1 MGKKMM
7 TGMIV
12 LAFICSSFLLMTSC
26 AKKQIQVSEPV
37 QPTTQEMKAEGDE
50 AAKAKAAEEAK
61 SASEKEAKARA
72 EAERQAR
79 LRELKMAQKLA
90 DEIRNFES
98 DNIYFAFD
106 RSDLTDESKST
117 LREKG
122 NWLRANGDYSV
133 NISGNCDERG
143 TAEYNLALGE
153 RRSHAAKKFLMGLGI
168 SVNRLATISYG
179 EEKPVDPRHNDEA
192 WAKNRNAQFTL
203 NK

>member
-37 QPTTQEMKAEGDE
+37 QPATQEVKAEADE
-50 AAKAKAAEEAK
+50 AAKAAEEAK
-61 SASEKEAKARA
+61 SASEQEARD

-90 DEIRNFES
+90 DEIRNFEAE
-98 DNIYFAFD
+98 NIYFAFD
-106 RSDLTDESKST
+106 RSDLTDESKSA

-153 RRSHAAKKFLMGLGI
+153 RRAHAAKKFLMGLGI
-168 SVNRLATISYG
+168 SENRLATISYG
-179 EEKPVDPRHNDEA
+179 EERPVDPGHNDEA
-192 WAKNRNAQFTL
+192 WAKNRNDQFTL
-203 NK
+203 TK

>member
-26 AKKQIQVSEPV
+26 AQKQIQVSEPV
-37 QPTTQEMKAEGDE
+37 QPATQEMKAEDGE
-50 AAKAKAAEEAK
+50 AKAAEEAK
-61 SASEKEAKARA
+61 SAAEQDAKARA

-117 LREKG
+117 LREKA

-153 RRSHAAKKFLMGLGI
+153 RRAHAAKKFFVALGI
-168 SVNRLATISYG
+168 SANRLATISYG
-179 EEKPVDPRHNDEA
+179 EERPVDPGHNDEA
-192 WAKNRNAQFTL
+192 WAKNRNDQFTL
-203 NK
+203 TK

>member
-37 QPTTQEMKAEGDE
+37 QPATQEVKAEGDE
-50 AAKAKAAEEAK
+50 AKAAEEAK
-61 SASEKEAKARA
+61 SAAEQEARD

-79 LRELKMAQKLA
+79 LRDLKVAQKLA

-98 DNIYFAFD
+98 ENIYFAFD
-106 RSDLTDESKST
+106 RSDLTDESKSA
-117 LREKG
+117 LREKA

-153 RRSHAAKKFLMGLGI
+153 RRAHAAKKFLMGLGI
-168 SVNRLATISYG
+168 SENRLATISYG
-179 EEKPVDPRHNDEA
+179 EERPVDPGRNDEA
-192 WAKNRNAQFTL
+192 WAKNRNDQFTL
-203 NK
+203 TK

>member
-37 QPTTQEMKAEGDE
+37 QPTTQEVKAEGDE
-50 AAKAKAAEEAK
+50 AKAAEEAK
-61 SASEKEAKARA
+61 SAADQDAKARA

-79 LRELKMAQKLA
+79 LRDLKMAQKLA
-90 DEIRNFES
+90 DEIRNFEAE
-98 DNIYFAFD
+98 NIYFAFD
-106 RSDLTDESKST
+106 SSDLTDESKSA

-153 RRSHAAKKFLMGLGI
+153 RRAHAAKKFLMGLGI
-168 SVNRLATISYG
+168 SENRLATISYG
-179 EEKPVDPRHNDEA
+179 EERPVDPGRNDEA
-192 WAKNRNAQFTL
+192 WAKNRNDQFTL
-203 NK
+203 TK

>member
-37 QPTTQEMKAEGDE
+37 QPATQEVKAEGDE

-61 SASEKEAKARA
+61 STSEQEARA

-79 LRELKMAQKLA
+79 LRELKVAQTLA

-98 DNIYFAFD
+98 ENIYFAFD
-106 RSDLTDESKST
+106 RSDLTDESKSA

-133 NISGNCDERG
+133 NISGNCDNRG

-153 RRSHAAKKFLMGLGI
+153 RRAHAAKKFLMGLGI
-168 SVNRLATISYG
+168 SENRLATISYG
-179 EEKPVDPRHNDEA
+179 EERPVDPGNNEEA
-192 WAKNRNAQFTL
+192 WAKNRNDQFTL
-203 NK
+203 TK

>member
-37 QPTTQEMKAEGDE
+37 QPATQEVKAEGDE

-61 SASEKEAKARA
+61 STSEQEARA

-79 LRELKMAQKLA
+79 LRELKMAQTLA

-98 DNIYFAFD
+98 ENIYFAFD
-106 RSDLTDESKST
+106 RSDLTDESKSA

-133 NISGNCDERG
+133 NISGNCDNRG

-153 RRSHAAKKFLMGLGI
+153 RRAHAAKKFLMGLGI
-168 SVNRLATISYG
+168 SENRLATISYG
-179 EEKPVDPRHNDEA
+179 EERPVDPGNNEEA
-192 WAKNRNAQFTL
+192 WAKNRNDQFTL
-203 NK
+203 TK

>member
-7 TGMIV
+7 TGMIA

-37 QPTTQEMKAEGDE
+37 QPATQEVKAEGDE
-50 AAKAKAAEEAK
+50 AKAAEEAK
-61 SASEKEAKARA
+61 SAADQDAKARE

-79 LRELKMAQKLA
+79 LRDLKMAQKLA
-90 DEIRNFES
+90 DEIRNFEAE
-98 DNIYFAFD
+98 NIYFAFD
-106 RSDLTDESKST
+106 RSDLTDESKSA

-122 NWLRANGDYSV
+122 NWLRGNGDYSV

-153 RRSHAAKKFLMGLGI
+153 RRAHAAKKFLMGLGI
-168 SVNRLATISYG
+168 SENRLATISYG
-179 EEKPVDPRHNDEA
+179 EERPVDPGRNDEA
-192 WAKNRNAQFTL
+192 WAKNRNDQFTL
-203 NK
+203 TK

>member
-37 QPTTQEMKAEGDE
+37 QPATQEVKAEGDE
-50 AAKAKAAEEAK
+50 AAKAAEEAK
-61 SASEKEAKARA
+61 SASDQEARD

-79 LRELKMAQKLA
+79 LRDLKMAQKLA
-90 DEIRNFES
+90 DEIRNFEAE
-98 DNIYFAFD
+98 NIYFAFD
-106 RSDLTDESKST
+106 SSDLTDESKSA

-153 RRSHAAKKFLMGLGI
+153 RRAHAAKKFLMGLGI
-168 SVNRLATISYG
+168 SENRLATISYG
-179 EEKPVDPRHNDEA
+179 EERPVDPGRNDEA
-192 WAKNRNAQFTL
+192 WAKNRNDQFTL
-203 NK
+203 TK

>member
-7 TGMIV
+7 TSMIV

-37 QPTTQEMKAEGDE
+37 QPTTQEVKAEGDE
-50 AAKAKAAEEAK
+50 AKAAEEAK
-61 SASEKEAKARA
+61 SAADQDAKARA

-79 LRELKMAQKLA
+79 LRDLKMAQKLA
-90 DEIRNFES
+90 DEIRNFEAE
-98 DNIYFAFD
+98 NIYFAFD
-106 RSDLTDESKST
+106 RSDLTDESKSA

-153 RRSHAAKKFLMGLGI
+153 RRAHAAKKFLMGLGI
-168 SVNRLATISYG
+168 SENRLTTISYG
-179 EEKPVDPRHNDEA
+179 EESPVDPGHNDEA
-192 WAKNRNAQFTL
+192 WAKNRNDQFTL
-203 NK
+203 TK

>member
-37 QPTTQEMKAEGDE
+37 QPVTEEVKAAEDE
-50 AAKAKAAEEAK
+50 AKAAEEAK
-61 SASEKEAKARA
+61 SAAEQDAKARA

-98 DNIYFAFD
+98 ENIYFAFD

-117 LREKG
+117 LREKA

-153 RRSHAAKKFLMGLGI
+153 RRTHAAKKFLMGLGI
-168 SVNRLATISYG
+168 SENRLATISYG
-179 EEKPVDPRHNDEA
+179 EERPVDPGHNEEA
-192 WAKNRNAQFTL
+192 WAKNRNDQFTL
-203 NK
+203 TK

>member
-1 MGKKMM
+1 MGKRMM
-7 TGMIV
+7 TGVIV

-37 QPTTQEMKAEGDE
+37 QPATQEMKAEED
-50 AAKAKAAEEAK
+50 KAKAAEEAK
-61 SASEKEAKARA
+61 STAEQEAKARA

-90 DEIRNFES
+90 DEIRNFEAE
-98 DNIYFAFD
+98 NIYFAFD
-106 RSDLTDESKST
+106 RSDLTDESKSV

-153 RRSHAAKKFLMGLGI
+153 RRAHAAKKFLMGLGI
-168 SVNRLATISYG
+168 SENRLATISYG
-179 EEKPVDPRHNDEA
+179 EEKPVDPGHNDEA
-192 WAKNRNAQFTL
+192 WAKNRNDQFTL
-203 NK
+203 TK

>member
-98 DNIYFAFD
+98 ENIYFAFD
-106 RSDLTDESKST
+106 KSDLTDESKST

-133 NISGNCDERG
+133 TISGNCDERG

-153 RRSHAAKKFLMGLGI
+153 RRAHAAKKFLMGLGI
-168 SVNRLATISYG
+168 SENRLATISYG
-179 EEKPVDPRHNDEA
+179 EERPVDPGHNDEA
-192 WAKNRNAQFTL
+192 WAKNRNDQFTL
-203 NK
+203 TK

>member
-1 MGKKMM
+1 
-7 TGMIV
+7 MIV

-37 QPTTQEMKAEGDE
+37 QPATQEVKAEGDE
-50 AAKAKAAEEAK
+50 AKAAEEAK
-61 SASEKEAKARA
+61 SAAEQEARD

-79 LRELKMAQKLA
+79 LRDLKMAQKLA
-90 DEIRNFES
+90 DEIRNFEAE
-98 DNIYFAFD
+98 NIYFAFD
-106 RSDLTDESKST
+106 RSDLTDESKSA

-153 RRSHAAKKFLMGLGI
+153 RRAHAAKKFLMGLGI
-168 SVNRLATISYG
+168 SENRLATISYG
-179 EEKPVDPRHNDEA
+179 EERPVDPGRNDEA
-192 WAKNRNAQFTL
+192 WAKNRNDQFTL
-203 NK
+203 TK

>member
-37 QPTTQEMKAEGDE
+37 QPATQEVKAEGDE
-50 AAKAKAAEEAK
+50 AKAAEEAK
-61 SASEKEAKARA
+61 SAADQDAKARA

-79 LRELKMAQKLA
+79 LRDLKMAQKLA
-90 DEIRNFES
+90 DEIRNFEAE
-98 DNIYFAFD
+98 NIYFAFD
-106 RSDLTDESKST
+106 RSDLTDESKSA

-153 RRSHAAKKFLMGLGI
+153 RRAHAAKKFLMGLGI
-168 SVNRLATISYG
+168 SENRLATISYG
-179 EEKPVDPRHNDEA
+179 EERPVDPGRNDEA
-192 WAKNRNAQFTL
+192 WAKNRNDQFTL
-203 NK
+203 TK

>member
-37 QPTTQEMKAEGDE
+37 QPATQEVKAEGDE
-50 AAKAKAAEEAK
+50 AKAAEEAK
-61 SASEKEAKARA
+61 SAADQDAKARE

-79 LRELKMAQKLA
+79 LRDLKMAQKLA
-90 DEIRNFES
+90 DEIRNFEAE
-98 DNIYFAFD
+98 NIYFAFD
-106 RSDLTDESKST
+106 RSDLTDESKSA

-153 RRSHAAKKFLMGLGI
+153 RRAHAAKKFLMGLGI
-168 SVNRLATISYG
+168 SENRLATISYG
-179 EEKPVDPRHNDEA
+179 EERPVDPGRNDEA
-192 WAKNRNAQFTL
+192 WTKNRNDQFTL
-203 NK
+203 TK

>member
-7 TGMIV
+7 TGMIA

-37 QPTTQEMKAEGDE
+37 QPATQEVKAEGDE
-50 AAKAKAAEEAK
+50 AAKAAEEAK
-61 SASEKEAKARA
+61 STSEQEARA

-98 DNIYFAFD
+98 ENIYFAFD
-106 RSDLTDESKST
+106 KSDLTDESQTT
-117 LREKG
+117 LREKA

-133 NISGNCDERG
+133 TISGNCDERG

-153 RRSHAAKKFLMGLGI
+153 RRAHAAKEFLVALGI
-168 SVNRLATISYG
+168 SENRLATISYG
-179 EEKPVDPRHNDEA
+179 EERPVDPGHKEEA
-192 WAKNRNAQFTL
+192 WAKNRNDQFTL
-203 NK
+203 TK

>member
-37 QPTTQEMKAEGDE
+37 QPATQEVKAEGDE
-50 AAKAKAAEEAK
+50 AKAAEEAK
-61 SASEKEAKARA
+61 SAADQDAKARA

-79 LRELKMAQKLA
+79 LRDLKMAQKLA
-90 DEIRNFES
+90 DEIRNFEAE
-98 DNIYFAFD
+98 NIYFAFD
-106 RSDLTDESKST
+106 RSDLTDESKSA

-153 RRSHAAKKFLMGLGI
+153 RRAHAAKKFLMGLGI
-168 SVNRLATISYG
+168 SENRLATISYG
-179 EEKPVDPRHNDEA
+179 EERPVDPGHNDEA
-192 WAKNRNAQFTL
+192 WAKNRNDQFTL
-203 NK
+203 TK

>member
-37 QPTTQEMKAEGDE
+37 QPATQEVKAGEDE
-50 AAKAKAAEEAK
+50 AKAAEEAK
-61 SASEKEAKARA
+61 SKAEQEAKARE

-79 LRELKMAQKLA
+79 LRELKMSQKLA

-98 DNIYFAFD
+98 EHIYFAFD
-106 RSDLTDESKST
+106 KSDLTDESEST

-122 NWLRANGDYSV
+122 NWLRLNGDYSV
-133 NISGNCDERG
+133 TISGNCDERG

-153 RRSHAAKKFLMGLGI
+153 RRAHAAKKFLMGLGI
-168 SVNRLATISYG
+168 SENRLATVSYG
-179 EEKPVDPRHNDEA
+179 EERPVDPSHNEEA
-192 WAKNRNAQFTL
+192 WAKNRNAQFSL

>member
-7 TGMIV
+7 TGIIV

-37 QPTTQEMKAEGDE
+37 QPATQEVKAGEDE
-50 AAKAKAAEEAK
+50 AKAAEEAK
-61 SASEKEAKARA
+61 SQADQEAKARA

-79 LRELKMAQKLA
+79 LRELKMSQKLA

-106 RSDLTDESKST
+106 KSDLTDESKST

-122 NWLRANGDYSV
+122 NWLRLNGGYSV
-133 NISGNCDERG
+133 TISGNCDERG

-153 RRSHAAKKFLMGLGI
+153 RRAHAAKKFLMGLGI
-168 SVNRLATISYG
+168 SEKRLATVSYG
-179 EEKPVDPRHNDEA
+179 EEKPIDPGNNEEA
-192 WAKNRNAQFTL
+192 WAKNRNDQFSL

>member
-37 QPTTQEMKAEGDE
+37 QPTTQEVKAEEGE
-50 AAKAKAAEEAK
+50 AKAAEEAK
-61 SASEKEAKARA
+61 SASEQEARD

-90 DEIRNFES
+90 DAIRNFEAE
-98 DNIYFAFD
+98 NIYFAFD
-106 RSDLTDESKST
+106 RSDLTDESKSA

-153 RRSHAAKKFLMGLGI
+153 RRAHAAKKFLMGLGI
-168 SVNRLATISYG
+168 SENRLATISYG
-179 EEKPVDPRHNDEA
+179 EERPVDPGRNDEA
-192 WAKNRNAQFTL
+192 WAKNRNDQFTL
-203 NK
+203 TK

>member
-37 QPTTQEMKAEGDE
+37 QPTTQEVKAEGDE
-50 AAKAKAAEEAK
+50 AKAAEEAK
-61 SASEKEAKARA
+61 SAADQDAKARA

-79 LRELKMAQKLA
+79 LRDLKMAQKLA
-90 DEIRNFES
+90 DEIRNFEAE
-98 DNIYFAFD
+98 NIYFAFD
-106 RSDLTDESKST
+106 RSDLTDESKSA

-153 RRSHAAKKFLMGLGI
+153 RRAHAAKKFLMGLGI
-168 SVNRLATISYG
+168 SENRLATISYG
-179 EEKPVDPRHNDEA
+179 EERPVDPGRNDEA
-192 WAKNRNAQFTL
+192 WAKNRNDQFTL
-203 NK
+203 TK

>member
-37 QPTTQEMKAEGDE
+37 QPATQEVKAEGDE
-50 AAKAKAAEEAK
+50 AKAAEEAK
-61 SASEKEAKARA
+61 SAAEQEARD

-79 LRELKMAQKLA
+79 LRDLKVAQKLA
-90 DEIRNFES
+90 DEIRNFEAE
-98 DNIYFAFD
+98 NIYFAFD
-106 RSDLTDESKST
+106 RSDLTDESKSA

-153 RRSHAAKKFLMGLGI
+153 RRAHAAKKFLMGLGI
-168 SVNRLATISYG
+168 SENRLATISYG
-179 EEKPVDPRHNDEA
+179 EERPVDPGRNDEA
-192 WAKNRNAQFTL
+192 WAKNRNDQFTL
-203 NK
+203 TK

>member
-37 QPTTQEMKAEGDE
+37 QPATQEVKAGEDE

-61 SASEKEAKARA
+61 SAEDAKARE

-79 LRELKMAQKLA
+79 LRDLKMAQKLA
-90 DEIRNFES
+90 DEIRNFEAE
-98 DNIYFAFD
+98 NIYFAFD
-106 RSDLTDESKST
+106 RSDLTDESKSA

-153 RRSHAAKKFLMGLGI
+153 RRAHAAKKFLMGLGI
-168 SVNRLATISYG
+168 SENRFATISYG
-179 EEKPVDPRHNDEA
+179 EERPVDPGRNDEA
-192 WAKNRNAQFTL
+192 WAKNRNDQFTL
-203 NK
+203 TK

>member
-7 TGMIV
+7 TGIIV

-37 QPTTQEMKAEGDE
+37 QPATQEVKAGEDE
-50 AAKAKAAEEAK
+50 AKAAEEAK
-61 SASEKEAKARA
+61 SQADQEAKARA

-79 LRELKMAQKLA
+79 LRELKMSQKLA

-106 RSDLTDESKST
+106 KSDLTDESKST

-122 NWLRANGDYSV
+122 DWLRLNGGYSV
-133 NISGNCDERG
+133 TISGNCDERG

-153 RRSHAAKKFLMGLGI
+153 RRAHAAKKFLMGLGI
-168 SVNRLATISYG
+168 SEKRLATVSYG
-179 EEKPVDPRHNDEA
+179 EEKPIDPGNNEEA
-192 WAKNRNAQFTL
+192 WAKNRNAQFSL

>member
-7 TGMIV
+7 TGMIA
-12 LAFICSSFLLMTSC
+12 LAFVCSSFLLMTSC

-37 QPTTQEMKAEGDE
+37 QPTTQEVKAEGDE

-61 SASEKEAKARA
+61 SAADQDAKARA

-79 LRELKMAQKLA
+79 LRDLKMAQKLA
-90 DEIRNFES
+90 DEIRNFEAE
-98 DNIYFAFD
+98 NIYFAFD
-106 RSDLTDESKST
+106 RSDLTDESKSA

-153 RRSHAAKKFLMGLGI
+153 RRAHAAKKFLMGLGI
-168 SVNRLATISYG
+168 SENRLATISYG
-179 EEKPVDPRHNDEA
+179 EERPVDPGHNDEA
-192 WAKNRNAQFTL
+192 WAKNRNDQFTL
-203 NK
+203 TK

>member
-37 QPTTQEMKAEGDE
+37 QPATQEVKAEGDE

-61 SASEKEAKARA
+61 SAAEQEARD

-79 LRELKMAQKLA
+79 LRDLKMAQKLA
-90 DEIRNFES
+90 DEIRNFEAE
-98 DNIYFAFD
+98 NIYFAFD
-106 RSDLTDESKST
+106 RSDLTDESKSA

-153 RRSHAAKKFLMGLGI
+153 RRAHAAKKFLMGLGI
-168 SVNRLATISYG
+168 SANRLATISYG
-179 EEKPVDPRHNDEA
+179 EERPVDPGHNDEA
-192 WAKNRNAQFTL
+192 WAKNRNDQFTL
-203 NK
+203 TK

>member
-37 QPTTQEMKAEGDE
+37 QPATQEMKAEEG
-50 AAKAKAAEEAK
+50 AAAAEEAK
-61 SASEKEAKARA
+61 STAEQEAKARE

-79 LRELKMAQKLA
+79 LRELKMAQELA

-98 DNIYFAFD
+98 ENIYFAFD
-106 RSDLTDESKST
+106 KSDLTDESKST
-117 LREKG
+117 LREKA

-153 RRSHAAKKFLMGLGI
+153 RRAHAAKKFLMGLGI
-168 SVNRLATISYG
+168 SENRLATISYG
-179 EEKPVDPRHNDEA
+179 EEKPVDPAHNEEA
-192 WAKNRNAQFTL
+192 WAKNRNDQFTL
-203 NK
+203 TK

>member
-37 QPTTQEMKAEGDE
+37 QPATQEVKAEEDE
-50 AAKAKAAEEAK
+50 AKAAEEAK
-61 SASEKEAKARA
+61 SAAEQEARA

-79 LRELKMAQKLA
+79 LRDLKMAQKLA
-90 DEIRNFES
+90 DEIRNFEAE
-98 DNIYFAFD
+98 NIYFAFD
-106 RSDLTDESKST
+106 RSDLTDESKSA

-153 RRSHAAKKFLMGLGI
+153 RRAHAAKKFLMGLGI
-168 SVNRLATISYG
+168 SENRLATISYG
-179 EEKPVDPRHNDEA
+179 EERPVDPGHNDEA
-192 WAKNRNAQFTL
+192 WAKNRNDQFTL
-203 NK
+203 TK

>member
-1 MGKKMM
+1 M

-37 QPTTQEMKAEGDE
+37 QPATQEVKAEADE
-50 AAKAKAAEEAK
+50 AAKAAEEAK
-61 SASEKEAKARA
+61 SASEQEARD

-79 LRELKMAQKLA
+79 LRDLKMAQKLA

-98 DNIYFAFD
+98 ENIYFAFD
-106 RSDLTDESKST
+106 RSDLTDESKSA

-153 RRSHAAKKFLMGLGI
+153 RRAHAAKKFLMGLGI
-168 SVNRLATISYG
+168 SENRLATISYG
-179 EEKPVDPRHNDEA
+179 EERPVDPGHNDEA
-192 WAKNRNAQFTL
+192 WAKNRNDQFTL
-203 NK
+203 TK

>member
-37 QPTTQEMKAEGDE
+37 QPATQEVKAEGDE
-50 AAKAKAAEEAK
+50 AKAAEEAK
-61 SASEKEAKARA
+61 SAAEQEARD

-79 LRELKMAQKLA
+79 LRDLKMAQKLA
-90 DEIRNFES
+90 DEIRNFEAE
-98 DNIYFAFD
+98 NIYFAFD
-106 RSDLTDESKST
+106 SSDLTDESKSA

-153 RRSHAAKKFLMGLGI
+153 RRAHAAKKFLMGLGI
-168 SVNRLATISYG
+168 SENRLATISYG
-179 EEKPVDPRHNDEA
+179 EERPVDPGRNDEA
-192 WAKNRNAQFTL
+192 WAKNRNDQFTL
-203 NK
+203 TK

>member
-37 QPTTQEMKAEGDE
+37 QPATQEMKAEEDE

-122 NWLRANGDYSV
+122 NWLRANRDYSV

-153 RRSHAAKKFLMGLGI
+153 RRAHAAKKFLMGLGI
-168 SVNRLATISYG
+168 SENRLATISYG
-179 EEKPVDPRHNDEA
+179 EERPVDPGHNDEA
-192 WAKNRNAQFTL
+192 WAKNRNDQFTL
-203 NK
+203 TK

>member
-37 QPTTQEMKAEGDE
+37 QPATQEVKAEVDE
-50 AAKAKAAEEAK
+50 AKAAEEAK
-61 SASEKEAKARA
+61 SAAEQEARD

-79 LRELKMAQKLA
+79 LRDLKVAQKLA
-90 DEIRNFES
+90 DEIRNFEAE
-98 DNIYFAFD
+98 NIYFAFD

-117 LREKG
+117 LREKA

-153 RRSHAAKKFLMGLGI
+153 RRAHAAKKFLMGLGI
-168 SVNRLATISYG
+168 SENRLATISYG
-179 EEKPVDPRHNDEA
+179 EERPVDPGRNDEA
-192 WAKNRNAQFTL
+192 WAKNRNDQFTL
-203 NK
+203 TK

>member
-37 QPTTQEMKAEGDE
+37 QPATQEMKAGEDE

-61 SASEKEAKARA
+61 SASEQEAKARA

-98 DNIYFAFD
+98 ENIHFAFD
-106 RSDLTDESKST
+106 KSDLTDESQTT
-117 LREKG
+117 LREKA

-133 NISGNCDERG
+133 TISGNCDERG

-153 RRSHAAKKFLMGLGI
+153 RRAHAAKEFLVALGI
-168 SVNRLATISYG
+168 SENRLATISYG
-179 EEKPVDPRHNDEA
+179 EERPVDPGHKEEA
-192 WAKNRNAQFTL
+192 WAKNRNDQFTL
-203 NK
+203 TK

>member
-37 QPTTQEMKAEGDE
+37 QPATQEVKAGE
-50 AAKAKAAEEAK
+50 AEAKAAEEAK
-61 SASEKEAKARA
+61 SAADQDAKARA
-72 EAERQAR
+72 EAEQQAR

-90 DEIRNFES
+90 DEIRNFEAE
-98 DNIYFAFD
+98 NIYFAFD
-106 RSDLTDESKST
+106 RSDLTDESKSA

-153 RRSHAAKKFLMGLGI
+153 RRAHAAKKFLMGLGI
-168 SVNRLATISYG
+168 SENRLATISYG
-179 EEKPVDPRHNDEA
+179 EERPVDPGHNDEA
-192 WAKNRNAQFTL
+192 WAKNRNDQFTL
-203 NK
+203 TK

>member
-37 QPTTQEMKAEGDE
+37 QPATQEMKAEGDE

-61 SASEKEAKARA
+61 SAEDAKARE

-79 LRELKMAQKLA
+79 LRDLKMAQKLA
-90 DEIRNFES
+90 DEIRNFETE
-98 DNIYFAFD
+98 NIYFAFD
-106 RSDLTDESKST
+106 SSDLTDESKSA

-153 RRSHAAKKFLMGLGI
+153 RRAHAAKKFLMGLGI
-168 SVNRLATISYG
+168 SENRLATISYG
-179 EEKPVDPRHNDEA
+179 EERPVDPGRNDEA
-192 WAKNRNAQFTL
+192 WAKNRNDQFTL
-203 NK
+203 TK

>member
-79 LRELKMAQKLA
+79 LRELKMTQKLA

-122 NWLRANGDYSV
+122 NWLRANRDYSV

-153 RRSHAAKKFLMGLGI
+153 RRAHAAKKFLMGLGI
-168 SVNRLATISYG
+168 SENRLATISYG
-179 EEKPVDPRHNDEA
+179 EEKPVDPGHNDEA

-203 NK
+203 TK

>member
-37 QPTTQEMKAEGDE
+37 QPTTQEVKAEGDE
-50 AAKAKAAEEAK
+50 AKAAEEAK
-61 SASEKEAKARA
+61 SAADQDAKARA

-79 LRELKMAQKLA
+79 LRDLKMAQKLA
-90 DEIRNFES
+90 DEIRNFEAE
-98 DNIYFAFD
+98 NIYFAFD
-106 RSDLTDESKST
+106 RSDLTDESKSA

-153 RRSHAAKKFLMGLGI
+153 RRAHAAKKFLMGLGI
-168 SVNRLATISYG
+168 SENRLTTISYG
-179 EEKPVDPRHNDEA
+179 EESPVDPGHNDEA
-192 WAKNRNAQFTL
+192 WAKNRNDQFTL
-203 NK
+203 TK